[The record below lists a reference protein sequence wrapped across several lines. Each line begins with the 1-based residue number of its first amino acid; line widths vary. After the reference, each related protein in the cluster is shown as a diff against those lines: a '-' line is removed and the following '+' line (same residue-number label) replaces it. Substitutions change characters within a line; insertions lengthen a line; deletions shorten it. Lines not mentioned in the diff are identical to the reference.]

1 MPLLRYLTGFLVFF
15 LPLLSDNAPRGD
27 ASHDEWQLLW
37 SDEFDIEGLPDS
49 TKWNYEEGFIRNDEA
64 QYYTRARLENA
75 RVDDGMLVI
84 EARQE
89 KYEGADYTS
98 ASITTSGRASWR
110 FGRIEV
116 KAKLPTGRG
125 MWPAI
130 WMLGTN
136 ISEVGWPEC
145 GEIDIMENVGFDP
158 DRIHAN
164 VHTGAF
170 NHVDGTSKGSSI
182 VVENPHSAFHVYAIE
197 WSGDRIDFFVDDK
210 KYFSFA
216 NTGGGVAEW
225 PFDQPHYLILNLAV
239 GGAWGGREG
248 IDDSILPQRYYVDY
262 VRVYE

>member
-1 MPLLRYLTGFLVFF
+1 
-15 LPLLSDNAPRGD
+15 
-27 ASHDEWQLLW
+27 
-37 SDEFDIEGLPDS
+37 
-49 TKWNYEEGFIRNDEA
+49 
-64 QYYTRARLENA
+64 
-75 RVDDGMLVI
+75 
-84 EARQE
+84 
-89 KYEGADYTS
+89 
-98 ASITTSGRASWR
+98 
-110 FGRIEV
+110 
-116 KAKLPTGRG
+116 

-182 VVENPHSAFHVYAIE
+182 VVENPYSAFHVYAIE
-197 WSGDRIDFFVDDK
+197 WSDDRIDFFVDDE

-262 VRVYE
+262 VRAYE